1 MIVVA
6 DSGPLHYLALINKSE
21 LLRVLYGEVLVPL
34 AVVAELT
41 SENAPKLVSTWI
53 TNPPDWLSFVSV
65 GSDAARQINARL
77 GLGEREALALA
88 RQRDATLILM
98 DDAPARLE
106 AKRLGFRITGTLGV
120 LLAAAQENLIDA
132 PTVIEDLKSTNFYM
146 DERLLDI
153 FRRHL

>member
-1 MIVVA
+1 M
-6 DSGPLHYLALINKSE
+6 
-21 LLRVLYGEVLVPL
+21 
-34 AVVAELT
+34 
-41 SENAPKLVSTWI
+41 STWI